1 MTQNPEPQLT
11 EKGLSARALNPEPML
26 AEKNLSARAMNAEPL
41 LLEKDLS
48 ARATANQK
56 PKATAYKKS
65 FERQRFKILNR

>member
-1 MTQNPEPQLT
+1 VPVLT
-11 EKGLSARALNPEPML
+11 EQDLSARAMNPEPIL

-65 FERQRFKILNR
+65 FGRQRFKILNR